1 MSDQSLPPA
10 PPPSEWQGQPAPTEP
25 PQSIKTAVNIV
36 WAVVALSVLST
47 ILTFVYLDELVEAVD
62 TNLTGAERDAARAGG
77 IVGAIIGFVVFG
89 VLPVV
94 LGIYLRKGA
103 NWARIVLTVLAVLGV
118 LFGLYGLLA
127 GNQPIA
133 LLVLGLIQ
141 MVLFVALLYFLWRRE
156 STEYIKAHR
165 GS

>member
-1 MSDQSLPPA
+1 
-10 PPPSEWQGQPAPTEP
+10 
-25 PQSIKTAVNIV
+25 VNIV

-77 IVGAIIGFVVFG
+77 IAGGIIGFVVFG
-89 VLPVV
+89 VLWVV